1 MFSEK
6 AAGLDLLVQA
16 DSEGSLSARWKPL
29 WQGLTLEP
37 LELALL
43 LGGQGEHKPSP
54 CFDLKVPGLQA
65 RWDKKTNG
73 VSENAVNQ
81 NVQVSLPGKEEKIKA
96 LNQQVDSLQ
105 HVILQVR
112 LNQQHGKKHPKLT
125 NQTYHYKHLEK

>member
-1 MFSEK
+1 M
-6 AAGLDLLVQA
+6 
-16 DSEGSLSARWKPL
+16 
-29 WQGLTLEP
+29 WQGQTLEP

-81 NVQVSLPGKEEKIKA
+81 TPN
-96 LNQQVDSLQ
+96 
-105 HVILQVR
+105 
-112 LNQQHGKKHPKLT
+112 HGPLHRISDLG
-125 NQTYHYKHLEK
+125 